1 MAIHSSRCVVAA
13 LVMGMVACLSASA
26 DTTAN
31 MAPITPSDPEW
42 GKALT
47 VTSDTVIDAG
57 EGATWSGALTVY
69 EGATLTTRGH
79 LSVAGTMTV
88 NVNGALDIET
98 GTAGINFGSRTMS
111 GALYIRAGAQLNMNR
126 SDAFNYHAAFA
137 VHVYGTFNAQTYR
150 TSVGVEDTVYFHDG
164 ARIIGA
170 GDGNGAFDF
179 FDNGCRLFVDGN
191 VACDAPLRARAA
203 NYNLNVTCFENAHI
217 NFAGGFAG
225 SAGIVKQVAATA
237 EEGNAPGTCANAFIE
252 VGVNPSMTGKFVF
265 ISPAAISLKGETQT
279 FTVETSAAE
288 LEVRARGDVARANH
302 VLVQK
307 LPTITTSTATV
318 RLVGDGVC
326 AFLDAAPT
334 FPVVFAGA
342 SLAIATNAPVALAA
356 GSSVSSNT
364 TIGVEG
370 LEAETAATLL
380 TGVDSSFDVSKV
392 SAQAMFNG
400 VLLGTPAA
408 VSFDGASAVV
418 TAGVA
423 AYDATAWIEPYIET
437 KALVWLDAS
446 DAANFEF
453 KDNTF
458 GLVTTWKDKS
468 AYKRNATAYTIV
480 SHSANWGTLS
490 VTNGVPAYCMGA
502 CDSGIDLAF
511 SARMTTIRTVFWA
524 MSICRDAR
532 AFFLGDTTSYRF
544 HRGGNGEYC
553 YNNNN
558 AIWKNG
564 KIYCDGVLVANNLTT
579 LVPTDRHVYSTVT
592 AANCE
597 SNRLTLD
604 RTSGNSIRHGGRELS
619 ELIAFDTA
627 LSDADRQAIE
637 AYLAAKW
644 MGTNP
649 TAAGTEGTYAVTG
662 DLAVDDHMGGDKNL
676 SFSEGAS
683 VTVVNPSS
691 TGAMVATSGAVTIP
705 AGSPL
710 AVNVDASALTPGTY
724 TVIQA
729 GSGITDISQ
738 FTPTATVGAGASATF
753 AVVDGKLTM
762 TISVTASV
770 SSQTWRP
777 ESSADLVWNTTSP
790 NWLYDGGAT
799 GGFIPYVPAFIDG
812 AETATGVI
820 TVTGTQTAGPI
831 TLTGAN
837 DYTFKGDGTL
847 AGGDTV
853 TFGGTGTVTFDGAN
867 FAGQDIVIT
876 NGQKAVLGFNA
887 GPNSL
892 GTDSGSSGGKVT
904 IAEGSQLNVNDV
916 GLSATSPRSEI
927 THLKTFSIAGDGPDG
942 RGAIVNDVLDGR
954 TSHSYQNCAFRRI
967 ELSGDA
973 SIGGA
978 DRVDLRAR
986 SGTAATA
993 TPGIY
998 GPGKTLTV
1006 KNNVWLAV
1014 WNQPIDV
1021 QSILIPAGGMF
1032 LPVQMSETNLKIP
1045 GGITLDGGLIDHYQ
1059 NTYPTNVPFHVTAN
1073 GGTFQSGGGAS
1084 TVKGT
1089 VSVASGAALALAGD
1103 QNVTYSGAF
1112 NANGAAV
1119 THSSSAATYFTG
1131 TSEGNLDITQTAGTV
1146 YLQNKVGGTVTV
1158 TKSAGAAYVGSG
1170 FSNST
1175 VSVVHTGGSSGFYTQ
1190 TAAPIFDSANF
1201 NITSGAFDIR
1211 PQAAGILDVGGT
1223 VNIDQS
1229 AGDAYVYGP
1238 NVNNEYGMALKLVG
1252 SVASM
1257 SIGLNSSRPGTLKL
1271 KEGSDISTKCLYLGD
1286 KGGSASRGRVI
1297 IDSGA
1302 KVTIRSGGDVRNG
1315 HWHTAPATVSTH
1327 AIDIAGE
1334 LDCSVGT
1341 VYNPMDTP
1349 RAEMYLRE
1357 GGVLKAKS
1365 LMAKRSGRGTAAPSA
1380 THTFNY
1386 GNGTGAAEGR
1396 HWFMMEGGRLEIGTG
1411 GILGVCIPG
1420 VTKFDFQNGDIVNVG
1435 AWGSDYGLPMFYG
1448 YDAVGGNLTFD
1459 LGSYNVNWHT
1469 GLSGASDVTLKG
1481 SANFQGDRRSDRM
1494 QGAMLGKLTV
1504 ENTGANDLRTTSA
1517 FAGGLT
1523 LAPGV
1528 NAQVAKYGETNYAYA
1543 VNVNS
1548 AAMID
1553 YIAGSGWSY
1562 PFVSAD
1568 FFGFVYTKFS
1578 TSLLPKTAVSAGRG
1592 EFYVPADK
1600 AGVWTFAG
1608 NYDDNIALYVDGTQ
1622 VFKTTSWSQV
1632 GRGTNTLVAGWHKFT
1647 IAVYDGGQ
1655 PGGPSSDGWGDGKG
1669 LGFHVGETTATAAS
1683 NYIKFADGE
1692 DFGDG
1697 TKLQVRPSPN
1707 VAVWSFCN
1715 GSWNAT
1721 TWPTR
1726 EDWTHIKCIDAL
1738 TVMYKNSKASDAN
1751 TWKSYI
1757 VGKTSKFEG
1766 WFRVEDDKAGTWTFK
1781 AAYDDRS
1788 LLKIDGVQV
1797 CRSDAWN
1804 SVATGTAELSAGW
1817 HRWEVRVGE
1826 SGGGGW
1832 GPDSAVNGGN
1842 TVSYIAPGDTEKRFD
1857 ENNLKLAATLGDV
1870 ALIEPNGIHK
1880 DLELGS
1886 GATLTSSG
1894 TMAMPIFG
1902 TLKGTG
1908 TLVGAFVFA
1917 GERSSWQVAGISN
1930 SRELESA
1937 VFADASSATFRGLGN
1952 VTAVFEA
1959 RPKCALYY
1967 FAGDGFD
1974 DVAEE
1979 DVADVAVTVTD
1990 GEKDYSGKFRLV
2002 VKDGRLALANSSPG
2016 GMAILL
2022 R

>member
-1 MAIHSSRCVVAA
+1 
-13 LVMGMVACLSASA
+13 
-26 DTTAN
+26 
-31 MAPITPSDPEW
+31 
-42 GKALT
+42 
-47 VTSDTVIDAG
+47 
-57 EGATWSGALTVY
+57 
-69 EGATLTTRGH
+69 
-79 LSVAGTMTV
+79 MT
-88 NVNGALDIET
+88 
-98 GTAGINFGSRTMS
+98 
-111 GALYIRAGAQLNMNR
+111 
-126 SDAFNYHAAFA
+126 
-137 VHVYGTFNAQTYR
+137 
-150 TSVGVEDTVYFHDG
+150 DG
-164 ARIIGA
+164 Y
-170 GDGNGAFDF
+170 GAFDF
-179 FDNGCRLFVDGN
+179 LDNGCQLFIDGD
-191 VACDAPLRARAA
+191 VTCESPIRAREA
-203 NYNLNVTCFENAHI
+203 NEVLNVICSENAHL

-225 SAGIVKQVAATA
+225 SAGTVQQVAATA
-237 EEGNAPGTCANAFIE
+237 AEGNAPGTCANAFIE
-252 VGVNPSMTGKFVF
+252 VGENPSMSGKFVF
-265 ISPAAISLKGETQT
+265 ISPAAISLKGGTQT
-279 FTVETSAAE
+279 FSVETSAAE
-288 LEVRARGDVARANH
+288 LEVRSNGGVARANH
-302 VLVQK
+302 ALVQK

-326 AFLDAAPT
+326 AFLDATPT

-356 GSSVSSNT
+356 GSSVISNT

-400 VLLGTPAA
+400 VPLGTPAA

-423 AYDATAWIEPYIET
+423 AYDATAWIEPFVEAR
-437 KALVWLDAS
+437 ALIWLDAS

-453 KDNTF
+453 KDKTF
-458 GLVTTWKDKS
+458 GFVTKWKDKS
-468 AYKRNATAYTIV
+468 TYKRNATAYTIA

-524 MSICRDAR
+524 MSICRDSR
-532 AFFLGDTTSYRF
+532 AFFLGDTSSYRF

-564 KIYCDGVLVANNLTT
+564 KIYCDGVLVTNNLTT
-579 LVPTDRHVYSTVT
+579 LVPTDRHVYSAVT

-597 SNRLTLD
+597 SDRLTLD

-649 TAAGTEGTYAVTG
+649 TAAGTDGTYAVTG
-662 DLAVDDHMGGDKNL
+662 DLAVDDHVGGDKNL

-691 TGAMVATSGAVTIP
+691 TGAMVATTGAVTIP

-710 AVNVDASALTPGTY
+710 AVNVDARALPLGTY
-724 TVIQA
+724 TVMEA
-729 GSGITDISQ
+729 ASGITSVSQ
-738 FTPTATVGAGASATF
+738 FAATAATAAGAEATF
-753 AVVDGKLTM
+753 SVVDGKLVM
-762 TISVTASV
+762 TV
-770 SSQTWRP
+770 SQAATTTTGLTWRP
-777 ESSADLVWNTTSP
+777 ENASDLAWNSA
-790 NWLYDGGAT
+790 NWLYSDGVTKGPFIGYLPTSFDGG
-799 GGFIPYVPAFIDG
+799 
-812 AETATGVI
+812 ES
-820 TVTGTQTAGPI
+820 VTGDIAVNDTHYVGPMSI
-831 TLTGAN
+831 TGAN
-837 DYTFKGDGTL
+837 DYNFTGTGTL
-847 AGGDTV
+847 AGSNPIVIDT
-853 TFGGTGTVTFDGAN
+853 TGTVSLSGPNLGD
-867 FAGQDIVIT
+867 QDIVVS
-876 NGQKAVLGFNA
+876 NGTLRVGQNPGAYALGTHAGKIKVVGGTLDLNAAANNGASALISHRKEIELSRGGSVLNNGAGVAYGSIGNLTVLDTGTIGGAQRFDIRQNASDTECTTTTVDGDANAVLNVDTTTTDAIGFYN
-887 GPNSL
+887 
-892 GTDSGSSGGKVT
+892 
-904 IAEGSQLNVNDV
+904 
-916 GLSATSPRSEI
+916 
-927 THLKTFSIAGDGPDG
+927 
-942 RGAIVNDVLDGR
+942 AIVNIGRINVLNGR
-954 TSHSYQNCAFRRI
+954 MRI
-967 ELSGDA
+967 EQPNGVYNVPNGIHIADGATLGYY
-973 SIGGA
+973 GGTSTTGA
-978 DRVDLRAR
+978 TVNVD
-986 SGTAATA
+986 SGTAQIQAESGTS
-993 TPGIY
+993 Y
-998 GPGKTLTV
+998 MKGP
-1006 KNNVWLAV
+1006 LA
-1014 WNQPIDV
+1014 
-1021 QSILIPAGGMF
+1021 
-1032 LPVQMSETNLKIP
+1032 
-1045 GGITLDGGLIDHYQ
+1045 
-1059 NTYPTNVPFHVTAN
+1059 
-1073 GGTFQSGGGAS
+1073 
-1084 TVKGT
+1084 
-1089 VSVASGAALALAGD
+1089 VASGATAQLCGGGVLHYEGGVQNAGT
-1103 QNVTYSGAF
+1103 VRT
-1112 NANGAAV
+1112 
-1119 THSSSAATYFTG
+1119 
-1131 TSEGNLDITQTAGTV
+1131 TAGTHILKGDIAGSSYEV
-1146 YLQNKVGGTVTV
+1146 AGGQMRLAGAVQESSLTIPVSSSSLYVKDGMTAETITANVTGGDAGILLESAVAPVFDAYNLNLGGNSSYILPRVAGQIVDLAGTVTINQADAGTTYV
-1158 TKSAGAAYVGSG
+1158 YSTTNNNEFGVAMKMVGTVGALRAGLNTGRAGTIQLKAGTDVSAK
-1170 FSNST
+1170 FLSN
-1175 VSVVHTGGSSGFYTQ
+1175 GDGN
-1190 TAAPIFDSANF
+1190 AAP
-1201 NITSGAFDIR
+1201 
-1211 PQAAGILDVGGT
+1211 
-1223 VNIDQS
+1223 
-1229 AGDAYVYGP
+1229 
-1238 NVNNEYGMALKLVG
+1238 
-1252 SVASM
+1252 
-1257 SIGLNSSRPGTLKL
+1257 
-1271 KEGSDISTKCLYLGD
+1271 
-1286 KGGSASRGRVI
+1286 SRGRII

-1315 HWHTAPATVSTH
+1315 HWHTAPTTVSTH

-1334 LDCSVGT
+1334 LDCSIGT
-1341 VYNPMDTP
+1341 LYTPMDAP
-1349 RAEMYLRE
+1349 RAETYLRE
-1357 GGVLKAKS
+1357 GGVLKAKG
-1365 LMAKRSGRGTAAPSA
+1365 LMANRSGRGTTVPNA

-1435 AWGSDYGLPMFYG
+1435 AWGSDYGLPMFFG
-1448 YDAVGGNLTFD
+1448 HDAVGGEVTFD
-1459 LGSYNVNWHT
+1459 LGSSLVNWNT

-1481 SANFQGDRRSDRM
+1481 SANFQGNRYIDRM
-1494 QGAMLGKLTV
+1494 QGAMIGKLTV

-1528 NAQVAKYGETNYAYA
+1528 SAQVAKYGETNYAYA
-1543 VNVNS
+1543 VSVNS

-1568 FFGFVYTKFS
+1568 FFGFAYTKFS

-1632 GRGTNTLVAGWHKFT
+1632 GRGTNTLAAGWHKFT

-1655 PGGPSSDGWGDGKG
+1655 PGGPSSDGWGNGKG
-1669 LGFHVGETTATAAS
+1669 LGFHVGEITATAAS

-1697 TKLQVRPSPN
+1697 TKFQVRPRPN
-1707 VAVWSFCN
+1707 VAVWSFCDAA
-1715 GSWNAT
+1715 WNAT

-1751 TWKSYI
+1751 TWKPYI
-1757 VGKTSKFEG
+1757 FGKTSKFEG

-1797 CRSDAWN
+1797 CRSDLWN

-1826 SGGGGW
+1826 GAGGGW
-1832 GPDSAVNGGN
+1832 GPDNTVNGGN

-1880 DLELGS
+1880 DLELGA
-1886 GATLTSSG
+1886 GATLTSNG
-1894 TMAMPIFG
+1894 TLPMSIYG

-1908 TLVGAFVFA
+1908 SLA
-1917 GERSSWQVAGISN
+1917 GSW
-1930 SRELESA
+1930 E
-1937 VFADASSATFRGLGN
+1937 
-1952 VTAVFEA
+1952 
-1959 RPKCALYY
+1959 
-1967 FAGDGFD
+1967 FAGDHNCWEVTNAVAKAETLPVATFAAATPATFAGLKNVSVQFD
-1974 DVAEE
+1974 ARPVRSIYYLTGVINGLTD
-1979 DVADVAVTVTD
+1979 ADLPAATMTVMD
-1990 GEKDYSGKFRLV
+1990 ADDNDYSANFTLT
-2002 VKDGRLALANSSPG
+2002 VKGGRLAIGNSKPAG
-2016 GMAILL
+2016 ITILI